1 MLDSE
6 VDVLYGIGGVLEGV
20 VFVVVIC
27 VLDGDMN
34 GCLLV
39 CYDVKGDNE
48 DNCCIGEQELVCCKV
63 MGIEVGKVLCLDDM
77 VCSDNVIFFV
87 IGIIKGD
94 LLEGISCKGNIVI
107 IEMLLICGKLCIIC
121 CIQFIYYLDC
131 KDLEM
136 QVYIF

>member
-48 DNCCIGEQELVCCKV
+48 ENCCIGEQELVCCKV
-63 MGIEVGKVLCLDDM
+63 MGIEVGKVLCLGDM

>member
-48 DNCCIGEQELVCCKV
+48 DNCCIGE
-63 MGIEVGKVLCLDDM
+63 
-77 VCSDNVIFFV
+77 
-87 IGIIKGD
+87 
-94 LLEGISCKGNIVI
+94 
-107 IEMLLICGKLCIIC
+107 
-121 CIQFIYYLDC
+121 
-131 KDLEM
+131 
-136 QVYIF
+136 